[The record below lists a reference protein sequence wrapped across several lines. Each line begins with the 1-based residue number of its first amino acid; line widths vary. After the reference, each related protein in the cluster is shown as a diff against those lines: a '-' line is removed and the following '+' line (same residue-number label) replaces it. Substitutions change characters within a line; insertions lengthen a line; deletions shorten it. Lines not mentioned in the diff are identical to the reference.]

1 MRWDRLAAC
10 ECDQIDSS
18 LRSSQTYLLFLKL
31 QIPIFS
37 KGCIVTR
44 AIRFFQMLLA
54 LTSVGLLGSEVGA
67 QEPSLTEVLAS
78 TPNRANAILY
88 ADVSSLRSLTP
99 GSMLHAD
106 LPEALSEV
114 RIAADLNLKSF
125 ETSWDIGYV
134 TLTGWRNTETLAKS
148 MKGYIDSIAG
158 KSVIWTPRQS
168 YLVPMANN
176 VIGIVRPSDRKLVA
190 RWLNKEIG
198 TGSSAY
204 LKKHAVQGSKFISLL
219 LAVDLQDTW
228 SPIALERKIESF
240 ESLKGMDMK
249 SVATTL
255 SSVHGIRI
263 IVGRRNLNECII
275 SLDFGSSPANLLPV
289 AKNFF
294 VEVLQR
300 NQSSMPEASNWV
312 ASMDGNTIAFR
323 GSITVDTLDHLL
335 GIFRVQGQ
343 AADITSSGLEPIQD
357 PRSESALLETNKTF
371 YAKSTN
377 IIKRV
382 RDYSAS
388 NTGSRAQ
395 MNGQMARRLDDL
407 PTLNV
412 DPELVN
418 FTVAVSKGL
427 RGNMVAMQQTN
438 IKAGAEAIANNAG
451 APQIGFQGG
460 WQGGNFGFQDD
471 SNSLSRYADMAQ
483 AQGNYSYR
491 ELIAKID
498 EMEAD
503 IRRRMTEKYKVQF

>member
-1 MRWDRLAAC
+1 M
-10 ECDQIDSS
+10 
-18 LRSSQTYLLFLKL
+18 
-31 QIPIFS
+31 
-37 KGCIVTR
+37 TR
-44 AIRFFQMLLA
+44 AIRFFQMFLV
-54 LTSVGLLGSEVGA
+54 LTSVGFVGREVRA

-88 ADVSSLRSLTP
+88 ADVSSLRSLTA
-99 GSMLHAD
+99 GSMLQAD
-106 LPEALSEV
+106 LPDSMGEV
-114 RIAADLNLKSF
+114 RIAADLDLKSF
-125 ETSWDIGYV
+125 ESSWEIGYV
-134 TLTGWRNTETLAKS
+134 TVAGWKNGAALAKTV
-148 MKGYIDSIAG
+148 KGYVDSIAG

-168 YLVPMANN
+168 YLVPMPGN
-176 VIGIVRPSDRKLVA
+176 VLGIVRPSDRKLVS
-190 RWLNKEIG
+190 RWLNKEVG
-198 TGSSAY
+198 SGSSEY

-228 SPIALERKIESF
+228 SPIALEQKLVGF
-240 ESLKGMDMK
+240 ESLKGLDMK

-289 AKNFF
+289 ATNFF

-300 NQSSMPEASNWV
+300 SQSSMPEASKWV
-312 ASMDGNTIAFR
+312 ASLDGNTIAFR
-323 GSITVDTLDHLL
+323 GSVTVESLDHLL
-335 GIFRVQGQ
+335 GIFGVHGQ
-343 AADITSSGLEPIQD
+343 AANIPSADLEPIQD
-357 PRSESALLETNKTF
+357 PTSESALLETNKTY

-418 FTVAVSKGL
+418 FAVAVSQGL
-427 RGNMVAMQQTN
+427 RGNMVALQQTN
-438 IKAGAEAIANNAG
+438 IQANATALANNAG
-451 APQIGFQGG
+451 ATSTGYQGG
-460 WQGGNFGFQDD
+460 YVGAYGGWHAGHSYTYYDD
-471 SNSLSRYADMAQ
+471 SNSMNRYADMAQ

-491 ELIAKID
+491 ELIAQID
-498 EMEAD
+498 AMEAE

>member
-1 MRWDRLAAC
+1 
-10 ECDQIDSS
+10 
-18 LRSSQTYLLFLKL
+18 
-31 QIPIFS
+31 
-37 KGCIVTR
+37 VTR
-44 AIRFFQMLLA
+44 AIRFFQMLLV
-54 LTSVGLLGSEVGA
+54 LTSVGLLGGEVGS

-78 TPNRANAILY
+78 TPNGANAILY
-88 ADVSSLRSLTP
+88 ADFSSLRSLTS

-106 LPEALSEV
+106 LPEGIGEV
-114 RIAADLNLKSF
+114 RIAADLNLDSL
-125 ETSWDIGYV
+125 EPSWEIGYV
-134 TLTGWRNTETLAKS
+134 TLAGWKNAESLAKLV
-148 MKGYIDSIAG
+148 KGYVDSIAG

-168 YLVPMANN
+168 YLVPIASN

-190 RWLNKEIG
+190 MWLNKEVG

-219 LAVDLQDTW
+219 LAVDLLDTW
-228 SPIALERKIESF
+228 SPIALEQKLVGF
-240 ESLKGMDMK
+240 ESLKGSDLR

-263 IVGRRNLNECII
+263 IVGRKNLNECII

-294 VEVLQR
+294 IEVLHR
-300 NQSSMPEASNWV
+300 NHASMPESSKWV

-323 GSITVDTLDHLL
+323 GAITVETLDHLV
-335 GIFRVQGQ
+335 GIFTVHQQ
-343 AADITSSGLEPIQD
+343 AANIPPEGLEPLQD
-357 PRSESALLETNKTF
+357 PLSESALLETNKTY

-412 DPELVN
+412 DPEIVN

-427 RGNMVAMQQTN
+427 RGNMVGMQQTN
-438 IKAGAEAIANNAG
+438 IQAGEAALANNAG
-451 APQIGFQGG
+451 ATQYGNTGG
-460 WQGGNFGFQDD
+460 YYGYYGMYHGGTNYAYQDQ
-471 SNSLSRYADMAQ
+471 SNSLSKYQDMAQ
-483 AQGNYSYR
+483 AQGFLSYR

-498 EMEAD
+498 AMEAD